1 MVSAKFPGHSAEQ
14 SMVPEHSND
23 DAHSLSPMMLH
34 KLKVIGITSAVIIG
48 SVMAWGVYSR
58 TQAQAALKTQAEQ
71 NAAIAVT
78 ITTAATS
85 NSHEDL
91 VLPGNVQA
99 FTEAPIYA
107 RTNGYLKRWYVDIG
121 QSVKANTLLAEV
133 DTPEVDAQWRQAKA
147 DLTTAEANNNLSQT
161 TAARWQSLLASG
173 VVATQDVDNK
183 VSDAQAKQAEV
194 ESARA
199 NLSRLEQLESFKR
212 ILAPFDGVI
221 TARGTDVGALI
232 NSGSANGQE
241 LFHIAAINK
250 LRVYIQVPQ
259 RYASDIQL
267 GTIAQLSFTDHP
279 NKSYSGTVVNTA
291 KAIDASSRTLLT
303 ELSVDNAHHELLPG
317 SYAEVHLSPHT
328 KVTSLEVPSNT
339 LLFRAE
345 GMLVATVSTDNQV
358 VMKKVQLGRDFGK
371 RVEVLSGLEPTDQI
385 ILNPSDSLL
394 DGAKVRIV
402 PGKS

>member
-1 MVSAKFPGHSAEQ
+1 
-14 SMVPEHSND
+14 MVPDQSSD
-23 DAHSLSPMMLH
+23 DDHPLSPAMMH
-34 KLKVIGITSAVIIG
+34 KLKVIGITSVVIIA
-48 SVMAWGVYSR
+48 SVMAWGFYSR
-58 TQAQAALKTQAEQ
+58 THAQSLLQLQADR
-71 NAAIAVT
+71 NAAIAVLT
-78 ITTAATS
+78 TTAATS
-85 NSHEDL
+85 SSHEDL

-121 QSVKANTLLAEV
+121 KSVKANTLLAEV
-133 DTPEVDAQWRQAKA
+133 DTPEIDAQWRQAKA
-147 DLTTAEANNNLSQT
+147 DLATAEANNNLSQT
-161 TAARWQSLLASG
+161 TAARWRSLLASG
-173 VVATQDVDNK
+173 AVAEQDVDNK
-183 VSDAQAKQAEV
+183 VGDAQAKQAEV

-232 NSGSANGQE
+232 NSGSVNGQE

-259 RYASDIQL
+259 RYASDIQV
-267 GTIAQLSFTDHP
+267 GMIAQLRFVDHS
-279 NKSYSGTVVNTA
+279 NKTYAATIVNTA
-291 KAIDASSRTLLT
+291 KAIDAASRTLLT
-303 ELSVDNAHHELLPG
+303 ELSVDNTHHELLPG
-317 SYAEVHLSPHT
+317 AYAEVHLSPLT
-328 KVTSLEVPSNT
+328 KVTTLEVPSNT
-339 LLFRAE
+339 LLFRSE
-345 GMLVATVSTDNQV
+345 GMLVATVNADNQV

-402 PGKS
+402 PGKG